1 MIFLILFLIFFPMV
15 FGTISFFVSKRFPK
29 LREIFAISINLIE
42 MISMIILIILFVING
57 NKELLIPSL
66 CGMSLSFKADAFR
79 IIYATVSIFLWLATI
94 TFSKDYMRHYINK
107 DRYYFFYLL
116 TLSGVVGVFF
126 SNDLFTTFIF
136 FELMSFASY
145 PLVVHDEKEET
156 MKAGGTYLAVAVV
169 SGMILLMGMF
179 MLYFKTGTYSFEGI
193 KDYITLNGV
202 TPFIF
207 TSGILMLLGF
217 GAKAGMYPLHIW
229 LPKAHP
235 VAPAPA
241 SALLSGIL
249 TKTGVYG
256 IIVITSNI
264 FFANASWGQTLLVFA
279 VITMFFGAILALFS
293 IDLKR
298 TLACSS
304 MSQIGFILVGI
315 AMMTLLGEEGALAG
329 QGALLHMINH
339 SSIKLVLFMSAGL
352 VAMNLHTLNLNDIKG
367 FGRKKPLFMIVFLIG
382 ALGIMGIP
390 GLNGYVSKTMIHES
404 IVEYIHINE
413 LTGGQLIYFKIV
425 EWIFLIS
432 GGLTIAYM
440 TKLFVNLFIEKNS
453 DDEKQLQF
461 DNMKNYCSPLTTVVL
476 IISSLII
483 PILGVVPNIINVP
496 LSGAAME
503 FFNVEPLEHTIHF
516 FSWESIKGALISL
529 LIGAFIYGVIVRL
542 LLIKNKEYLNLW
554 PSFLDLEKGYIF
566 IIRIVMT
573 ICLYLLKSFSI
584 IIDGSIY
591 LLRKTIL
598 KSHTYHYNKYPL
610 SYKIGMLIDKLKPNK
625 KNPHKYAEKYY
636 GIALTVNDYFHD
648 ETSTFS
654 FALGMVCFGFV
665 LVLAL
670 TFVVILI

>member
-94 TFSKDYMRHYINK
+94 TFSKDYMHHYINK

-179 MLYFKTGTYSFEGI
+179 MLYFKTGTYSFEEI
-193 KDYITLNGV
+193 KDYITTNGV

-315 AMMTLLGEEGALAG
+315 AMMTLLGEKGALAG

-404 IVEYIHINE
+404 IVEYIHING
-413 LTGGQLIYFKIV
+413 LTGGQLVY
-425 EWIFLIS
+425 
-432 GGLTIAYM
+432 
-440 TKLFVNLFIEKNS
+440 
-453 DDEKQLQF
+453 
-461 DNMKNYCSPLTTVVL
+461 
-476 IISSLII
+476 
-483 PILGVVPNIINVP
+483 
-496 LSGAAME
+496 
-503 FFNVEPLEHTIHF
+503 
-516 FSWESIKGALISL
+516 
-529 LIGAFIYGVIVRL
+529 
-542 LLIKNKEYLNLW
+542 
-554 PSFLDLEKGYIF
+554 
-566 IIRIVMT
+566 
-573 ICLYLLKSFSI
+573 
-584 IIDGSIY
+584 
-591 LLRKTIL
+591 
-598 KSHTYHYNKYPL
+598 
-610 SYKIGMLIDKLKPNK
+610 
-625 KNPHKYAEKYY
+625 
-636 GIALTVNDYFHD
+636 
-648 ETSTFS
+648 
-654 FALGMVCFGFV
+654 
-665 LVLAL
+665 
-670 TFVVILI
+670 